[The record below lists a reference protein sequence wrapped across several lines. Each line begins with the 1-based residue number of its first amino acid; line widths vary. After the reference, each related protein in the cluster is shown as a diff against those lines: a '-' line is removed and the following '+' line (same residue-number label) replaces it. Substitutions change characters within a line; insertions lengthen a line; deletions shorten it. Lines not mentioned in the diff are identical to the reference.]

1 MDKTSLL
8 IMLGIIVLL
17 AISLT
22 VTIIL
27 FVKSRKKWLLNSQNQ
42 YLKGRE
48 EGKTEAVG
56 IINET
61 INRIENDRDKL
72 NQMSEKELLV
82 STMMALA
89 SYGRRMD
96 ETNARLDTITDYKA
110 YISEMN
116 KQMKVLSDSYDNL
129 QNTVI
134 NAEKSFN
141 DSIMSSETEL
151 KGVVGSAKH
160 SIESFNQTANIASK
174 NVDTL
179 NSRLSN
185 VGDLQRQ
192 IDNINTD
199 LNNSLELLES
209 LHAQSSSILS
219 EMNGMLTSYGQSP
232 ITKLEQIKHNVDAVY
247 EWVNDLYI
255 KFENLDDNDIDNL
268 EKIEDIQDKV
278 ENLYSKF
285 ECVNVSGLDRIDD
298 IYSKADEALDR
309 LGSEYGVEFNSIS
322 YKINDIESKLSDI
335 ESKISDVIDKLD

>member
-17 AISLT
+17 TISLT

-56 IINET
+56 IINKT

-134 NAEKSFN
+134 NAEKSLN
-141 DSIMSSETEL
+141 DSIMSSETTL
-151 KGVVGSAKH
+151 KEVVGSAKH
-160 SIESFNQTANIASK
+160 SIESFNQTANIASN

-192 IDNINTD
+192 IDIINTD

-232 ITKLEQIKHNVDAVY
+232 ITKLEQIKRNVDAVY
-247 EWVNDLYI
+247 EWVNDLYN

-268 EKIEDIQDKV
+268 EKIEDIQGKV

-285 ECVNVSGLDRIDD
+285 ECANVSGLDRIDD

>member
-116 KQMKVLSDSYDNL
+116 KQMKVLSESYDNL

-134 NAEKSFN
+134 NAEKSLN

-160 SIESFNQTANIASK
+160 SIESFNQTANIASN